1 MALERKQRIE
11 PGPTKLD
18 AEDRER
24 PDQWGFAD
32 TEFVVNGQGHV
43 VLSGERYELS
53 GQELPNLLPW
63 IRDVMKLPLPPHD
76 VQESHYPTQVPEAIE
91 SPAFMKAV
99 EAALPASA
107 IDTEPAS
114 RLRHGHGHTMM
125 EIHAI
130 HQGRLQRVP
139 DLVVHPTE
147 EAHVVALVEAANA
160 HDAVLIPYGGG
171 TCVTEALLCPENETR
186 MIVSVDMRQMNRVE
200 WIDPVNRLACIQ
212 AGAVGRHIMDI
223 LAEHGF
229 TMGHE
234 PDSVEFSTLGGWV
247 ATNASGMKKN
257 RYGNIEDIVMD
268 VRAVTARGT
277 LERFGVSPRE
287 STGADPRRWLFGSE
301 GNLGIITSA
310 VVKLFPLP
318 EAQRYGSVLFPSFD
332 HGVRFMYDLAQSGQW
347 PASVRLVDNLQFQF
361 SMALK
366 PASSGFHVWKSKLE
380 KLFVTKVKGFQ
391 PDEMVACTIV
401 YEGNE
406 EEVRGQERTVARLA
420 RAHSGMPAGSE
431 NGRRGYQ
438 LTFSIAYIRDFV
450 YKHRVMGES
459 FETSVAW
466 SDLTTLCA
474 NVKRRVVEEHV
485 RRGLPGVPFITCR
498 VTQIYDTGACVYF
511 YLGLGSEG
519 VDNPIQAFIEI
530 ETAARDEILKSGGSL
545 SHHHGV
551 GKLRQ
556 QFLPQIM
563 SETAMSWN
571 RDAKEAIDPNN
582 VFACGNLP
590 PVTEVDADAR
600 VGEAA

>member
-1 MALERKQRIE
+1 
-11 PGPTKLD
+11 
-18 AEDRER
+18 
-24 PDQWGFAD
+24 
-32 TEFVVNGQGHV
+32 
-43 VLSGERYELS
+43 
-53 GQELPNLLPW
+53 
-63 IRDVMKLPLPPHD
+63 
-76 VQESHYPTQVPEAIE
+76 
-91 SPAFMKAV
+91 MKALAK
-99 EAALPASA
+99 EIPASTL
-107 IDTEPAS
+107 DTDPVS

-130 HQGRLQRVP
+130 HEGQLQRVP

-147 EAHVVALVEAANA
+147 ESHVVALVTAADT
-160 HDAVLIPYGGG
+160 HDVVLIPYGGG
-171 TCVTEALLCPENETR
+171 TCVTEALLCPTNEGR
-186 MIVSVDMRQMNRVE
+186 MIVSVDMRQMNRIE

-212 AGAVGRHIMDI
+212 AGAVGRHIMDS

-229 TMGHE
+229 TIGHE

-332 HGVRFMYDLAQSGQW
+332 HGVRFMYDLAQAGQW

-366 PASSGFHVWKSKLE
+366 PAASGFHVWKSKLE

-391 PDEMVACTIV
+391 PDEMVACTLV
-401 YEGNE
+401 YEGTE
-406 EEVRGQERTVARLA
+406 DEVSGQEKTVARLG
-420 RAHSGMPAGSE
+420 RLHDGMPAGSE

-450 YKHRVMGES
+450 YKLRVMGES

-474 NVKRRVVEEHV
+474 NVKRRVIEEHV

-519 VDNPIQAFIEI
+519 VENPIQAFMEI

-556 QFLPQIM
+556 RFLPQIM
-563 SETAMSWN
+563 SETAMTWN
-571 RDAKEAIDPNN
+571 REAKDAIDPNN
-582 VFACGNLP
+582 VFGCGNLP
-590 PVTEVDADAR
+590 PSPDAAEGAK